1 VTAVFEK
8 NMHISFLLDF
18 YGGVLADR
26 TRDVLEM
33 YYFDDMSLAEIAD
46 TVGIT
51 RQGVRGGIKKG
62 EEELLF
68 LEEKLGLAARY
79 SAITESA
86 KRLLSLAEDLKAE
99 TDPKQ
104 IKALL
109 DEIVCCTDS
118 VLAKEK
124 ED

>member
-1 VTAVFEK
+1 MFEK
-8 NMHISFLLDF
+8 NLNIAFLLDF
-18 YGGVLADR
+18 YGEVLGDR
-26 TRDVLEM
+26 TRELLEM
-33 YYFDDMSLAEIAD
+33 YYFDDMSLSEIAD

-79 SAITESA
+79 SAIAESA
-86 KRLLSLAEDLKAE
+86 KRLLSLAEGLKAE
-99 TDPKQ
+99 AQ
-104 IKALL
+104 NEGVRALL
-109 DEIVCCTDS
+109 DEIVKCTDA
-118 VLAKEK
+118 VLYREK

>member
-1 VTAVFEK
+1 
-8 NMHISFLLDF
+8 MHISFLLDF

>member
-1 VTAVFEK
+1 MFEK

-109 DEIVCCTDS
+109 DEIVCCTDA

>member
-1 VTAVFEK
+1 MFEK
-8 NMHISFLLDF
+8 NLNVAYLLDF
-18 YGGVLADR
+18 YGEVLSDR
-26 TRDVLEM
+26 VRNLLEM
-33 YYFDDMSLAEIAD
+33 YYNDDMSLSEIAD
-46 TVGIT
+46 AVGIT

-86 KRLLSLAEDLKAE
+86 ERLLSLARALKTE
-99 TDPKQ
+99 TDHEKTV
-104 IKALL
+104 ALI
-109 DEIVCCTDS
+109 DEIACCTKA
-118 VLAKEK
+118 VLEYEK

>member
-1 VTAVFEK
+1 VFEK

>member
-1 VTAVFEK
+1 
-8 NMHISFLLDF
+8 MHITFLLDF

-26 TRDVLEM
+26 TRELLEM

-46 TVGIT
+46 AVGIT

-68 LEEKLGLAARY
+68 LEEKLGLAARH

-86 KRLLSLAEDLKAE
+86 KRLLSLAERLKAE
-99 TDPKQ
+99 TEAQ
-104 IKALL
+104 ETRALL
-109 DEIVCCTDS
+109 DEIVKCTDA
-118 VLAKEK
+118 VLYREK
-124 ED
+124 EE

>member
-1 VTAVFEK
+1 MFEK
-8 NMHISFLLDF
+8 NLHITVLLDF
-18 YGGVLADR
+18 YGAVLGER
-26 TRDVLEM
+26 PRELLEM
-33 YYFDDMSLAEIAD
+33 YYFDDMSLSEIAD

-86 KRLLSLAEDLKAE
+86 KRLLSLAEGLKE
-99 TDPKQ
+99 KTENEDTR
-104 IKALL
+104 ALL
-109 DEIVCCTDS
+109 DEIVKCTDA
-118 VLAKEK
+118 VLYREK

>member
-1 VTAVFEK
+1 MFEK
-8 NMHISFLLDF
+8 NLHITFLLDF
-18 YGGVLADR
+18 YGSVLGDR
-26 TRDVLEM
+26 TRELLEM

-68 LEEKLGLAARY
+68 LEGKLGLATRY

-86 KRLLSLAEDLKAE
+86 KRLLSLAEGLKAE
-99 TDPKQ
+99 TDTEKTRE
-104 IKALL
+104 LL
-109 DEIVCCTDS
+109 DEIIKCTQA
-118 VLAKEK
+118 VLDKEK

>member
-1 VTAVFEK
+1 MFEK
-8 NMHISFLLDF
+8 NLHITFLLDF
-18 YGGVLADR
+18 YGEVLGDR
-26 TRDVLEM
+26 TRELLEM
-33 YYFDDMSLAEIAD
+33 YYFDDMSLSEIAD
-46 TVGIT
+46 AVGIT

-86 KRLLSLAEDLKAE
+86 KRLLTLAEELK
-99 TDPKQ
+99 TT
-104 IKALL
+104 KADEKTRTLL
-109 DEIVCCTDS
+109 EEIERCTS
-118 VLAKEK
+118 AVLYKEK

>member
-1 VTAVFEK
+1 MFEK

>member
-1 VTAVFEK
+1 MFEK

-26 TRDVLEM
+26 MRELLEM

-86 KRLLSLAEDLKAE
+86 KRLLALAEGIKAE
-99 TDPKQ
+99 TEPKKV
-104 IKALL
+104 KALL
-109 DEIVCCTDS
+109 DEIVRCTEA